1 MEKRI
6 AVIEKEKCNPTSC
19 GDFLCIR
26 VSPGNRMGREVF
38 VKGPD
43 GKAQVNEENCTDA
56 ESVTVKKCPFKAIHM
71 VKLPQKLTSQPVH
84 RYGKDGFI
92 LYGLPTPVFGKVVG
106 ILGVNGI
113 GKSTAIKVLSRFLK
127 PNLGKEKSDFHEL
140 LQYFKGS
147 EAQLFFEKLGKNEIT
162 ISYKPQ
168 NVDAI
173 PKTFSGKVIEL
184 LKKADETNNLRRV
197 SEILEIEDILE
208 NEIKNLS
215 GGELQRV
222 AIAAAAVKKAEV
234 YFFDEPTSFLDVS
247 QRIKVSNF
255 IRSLATP
262 ETSVVVIEHD
272 IVFLDHMTDLVH
284 VMYGEAGAYGIVS
297 QSKPT
302 RNAINAYLDGYLK
315 EENVRFRK
323 NQIKFSNRPLDRAIQ
338 TEPLVSWTD
347 LKKKL
352 GNFAMSAASGGLP
365 KKSVIGIAG
374 PNGIG
379 KTTFV
384 KMIAKEEKPD
394 QGEIKGVA
402 SVSYKPQYLTMH
414 SDQTVETFLKT
425 SSDIIE
431 KLDIEPL
438 MKKKANE
445 LSGGELQR
453 VAIAECLSK
462 DSDLYLFDEPS
473 AHLDVEQR
481 LIISKVLKDRM
492 EDSGKTALVV
502 EHDLVFLDY
511 LSDRVMVFEGEP
523 SKSGQASGVFEMEEG
538 MNRFL
543 TNLKVTVRRD
553 KESLRPR
560 INKPDSRLDQEQK
573 SSGKRYYA

>member
-6 AVIEKEKCNPTSC
+6 AVIEKEKCNPISC
-19 GDFLCIR
+19 GGFLCIR

-92 LYGLPTPVFGKVVG
+92 LYGLATPVFGKVVG

-113 GKSTAIKVLSRFLK
+113 GKSTAIKILSRFLE
-127 PNLGKEKSDFHEL
+127 PNLGKEKSDFQEL

-147 EAQLFFEKLGKNEIT
+147 EAQLFFEKLGKNEIK

-184 LKKADETNNLRRV
+184 LKKADETKNLRRI
-197 SEILEIEDILE
+197 SELLEIEDILE
-208 NEIKNLS
+208 NEIKTLS

-222 AIAAAAVKKAEV
+222 AIAAAALKKAEV

-272 IVFLDHMTDLVH
+272 LVFLDHMTDLVH

-302 RNAINAYLDGYLK
+302 RNAINSYLDGYLK

-323 NQIKFSNRPLDRAIQ
+323 NQIKFSSRPLDRAIQ
-338 TEPLVSWTD
+338 AEPLVSWTD
-347 LKKKL
+347 LRKKL
-352 GNFAMSAASGGLP
+352 GNFTLSATSGGLP

-384 KMIAKEEKPD
+384 KMIAKAERPD
-394 QGEIKGVA
+394 QGEIKGTA
-402 SVSYKPQYLTMH
+402 SVSYKPQYLDTH
-414 SDQTVETFLKT
+414 SNETVETFLKT
-425 SSDIIE
+425 SSAIME
-431 KLDIEPL
+431 KLDLEPL

-481 LIISKVLKDRM
+481 LVISKILKERM
-492 EDSGKTALVV
+492 EESGKTALVV

-523 SKSGQASGVFEMEEG
+523 SRSGQVSGVFEMEEG
-538 MNRFL
+538 MNKFL
-543 TNLKVTVRRD
+543 TNLEVTVRRD